1 MKEPALPTYEYLCE
15 KCAYRFEKREGFDAP
30 ARQKCEKCR
39 KNTAQRML
47 FAPPIVFKGS
57 GFYKTD
63 NRGADTSDTASPNGS
78 GKSDDTAAAAPAA
91 PAASDGHGHSHGPG
105 GHSHGTE
112 ATPAPAKSEESK
124 PNAKSRKEAPK
135 PAAAG

>member
-1 MKEPALPTYEYLCE
+1 MPTYEYLCE
-15 KCAYRFEKREGFDAP
+15 NCAYRFEKREGFDAP

-47 FAPPIVFKGS
+47 FAPPIVFKGT

-63 NRGADTSDTASPNGS
+63 SRGSDTSETSSNGS

-91 PAASDGHGHSHGPG
+91 AASTNDGHAHGSG
-105 GHSHGTE
+105 GHSHASE
-112 ATPAPAKSEESK
+112 ATPAPAKPEK
-124 PNAKSRKEAPK
+124 PKSAKDTPK